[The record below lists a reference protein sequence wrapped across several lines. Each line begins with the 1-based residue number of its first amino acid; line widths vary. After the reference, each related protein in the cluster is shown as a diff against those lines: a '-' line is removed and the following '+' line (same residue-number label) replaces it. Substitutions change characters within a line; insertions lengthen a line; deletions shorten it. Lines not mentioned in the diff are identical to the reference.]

1 MIPRL
6 LTLWFLTTVT
16 ALLAADNA
24 TNDRAAYDA
33 VVKTGWEK
41 LRSGD
46 AGAAMGSFEE
56 AIVLKKEMP
65 DAFNG
70 RATARLA
77 KDDLVGA
84 LADFTEAI
92 RLNPKWAMPYIGRAR
107 VHLIRSEPKKAL
119 AYLNSAAVLKQAN
132 GPDLYLLRGVAHAQ
146 LSNDTAAVDDFT
158 QAIELST
165 RPLPEAR
172 ERRAL
177 AYLAL
182 GRQEDALLDAS
193 RLIRDDAESD
203 VGYFVRS
210 AIRFTRG
217 EFDASLSD
225 GRKAAA
231 LGERAGLTLAV
242 NALLARRNYAE
253 AAQELAPQAMAAD
266 AQEHIVLLYFIVQRL
281 AGQQP
286 AALDRARF
294 AQSVYRPI
302 IDYLDAPQAQRADK
316 AALLVPGKDADLP
329 SFHLLAGLALESMQ
343 NSRAAATHWL
353 LASEIKEGP
362 AGDADLARHLLAPR

>member
-1 MIPRL
+1 MILRVL
-6 LTLWFLTTVT
+6 ALWFLTTAT
-16 ALLAADNA
+16 FLLAADNA

-33 VVKTGWEK
+33 VVKAGWEK
-41 LRSGD
+41 LRSGE
-46 AGAAMGSFEE
+46 AGAAMASFEE

-77 KDDLVGA
+77 KDDLAGA
-84 LADFTEAI
+84 LADYTEAI
-92 RLNPKWAMPYIGRAR
+92 RLNPKWATPYIGRAR
-107 VHLIRSEPKKAL
+107 IHLMRSEAKKAL
-119 AYLNSAAVLKQAN
+119 AYLNSAAVLKPAN
-132 GPDLYLLRGVAHAQ
+132 PAELYLLRGHAHSL
-146 LSNDTAAVDDFT
+146 LSNNAGAVEDFT
-158 QAIELST
+158 QAIELSS
-165 RPLPEAR
+165 RPMPAAR
-172 ERRAL
+172 ERRAI

-182 GRQEDALLDAS
+182 DRQEDALLDAS
-193 RLIRDDAESD
+193 RLLRDNPESA
-203 VGYFVRS
+203 VGYSVRS
-210 AIRFTRG
+210 VIGFTRG
-217 EFDASLSD
+217 DFDASLSD
-225 GRKAAA
+225 ARKAATFGA
-231 LGERAGLTLAV
+231 QGGRQLAV

-253 AAQELAPQAMAAD
+253 AAQELAPQATAAD

-316 AALLVPGKDADLP
+316 AALLVPGKNADLP